1 MLGNLTYV
9 QFLVLALMEK
19 TWLRPQWNTPSWF
32 AAQMDRT
39 WFYERLFFEAVIVMV
54 KDNQFQ
60 CQSKLVL
67 WITWSWTTVML
78 RNLNWFIFFCYF
90 FSFHYHCQL
99 VKGQFWQKYGGLQPR
114 QPPWFLQDCYQVN
127 TAILGN
133 KSVLKIVNIGSP
145 NINN

>member
-1 MLGNLTYV
+1 MSV
-9 QFLVLALMEK
+9 KISF
-19 TWLRPQWNTPSWF
+19 
-32 AAQMDRT
+32 MD
-39 WFYERLFFEAVIVMV
+39 YMKLDNSNV
-54 KDNQFQ
+54 KEF
-60 CQSKLVL
+60 KLVH
-67 WITWSWTTVML
+67 
-78 RNLNWFIFFCYF
+78 IFLLF
-90 FSFHYHCQL
+90 FSFHYRCQL